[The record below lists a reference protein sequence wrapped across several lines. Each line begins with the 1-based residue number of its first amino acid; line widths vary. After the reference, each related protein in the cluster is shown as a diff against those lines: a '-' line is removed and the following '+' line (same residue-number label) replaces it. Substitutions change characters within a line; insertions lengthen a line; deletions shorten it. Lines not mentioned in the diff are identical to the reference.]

1 MTNKFKDL
9 KPYIVRTSENIAY
22 TIPKLVKGKKRD
34 KMISEM
40 VELIKENKKIIDN
53 LKSSSKPD
61 GYLFG

>member
-1 MTNKFKDL
+1 MTNRFKDL
-9 KPYIVRTSENIAY
+9 KPFIGSVSETKRNA
-22 TIPKLVKGKKRD
+22 IPKLVGGKKRD

-40 VELIKENKKIIDN
+40 VELIKENKKIIDE

>member
-1 MTNKFKDL
+1 MTNKFKNL
-9 KPYIVRTSENIAY
+9 KPYIVSTSENNAY
-22 TIPKLVKGKKRD
+22 TIPKLVRGEKRD

-40 VELIKENKKIIDN
+40 VELIKENKKIIDD